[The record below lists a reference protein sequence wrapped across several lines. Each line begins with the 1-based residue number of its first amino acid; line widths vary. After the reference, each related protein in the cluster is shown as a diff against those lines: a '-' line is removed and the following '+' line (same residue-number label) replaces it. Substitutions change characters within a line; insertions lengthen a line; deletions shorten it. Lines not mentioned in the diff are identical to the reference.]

1 MTLNLSNLTVG
12 MTFASP
18 RIMIDE
24 AEALAFAE
32 RFDPQPFH
40 IDPEAARQSLFK
52 GLATSGWFTAAATF
66 RLILDSKIDLAGGI
80 VGQRIEELR
89 WPRPLRPGDTLRVLT
104 EVVAVQRSSKNP
116 RRGTVVFKHQALNQD
131 GETVLEMRAVVLAS
145 DPDSSIP
152 T

>member
-1 MTLNLSNLTVG
+1 MTLSLSDLTVG

-66 RLILDSKIDLAGGI
+66 RLILDSKIAERRARSRGKNTA
-80 VGQRIEELR
+80 
-89 WPRPLRPGDTLRVLT
+89 RPVMRKGAEPG
-104 EVVAVQRSSKNP
+104 SKI
-116 RRGTVVFKHQALNQD
+116 G
-131 GETVLEMRAVVLAS
+131 AS
-145 DPDSSIP
+145 R
-152 T
+152 